1 MDIKPVN
8 PSIYPSPNPSGIKV
22 AFNIDDSPA
31 AKVRAEWK
39 SLRRDLGNL
48 ICHIDGAVQGV
59 TTIHEAREQGYKKG
73 YEEGSS
79 ADKTARCADCRARED
94 SEKWSVEWRLFN
106 DILTLDESDRE
117 LVRQFVKRL
126 MKEDDAKDE
135 KCCETCKYDNAI
147 IYPCCICNIYSQYK
161 PKKGENRD

>member
-22 AFNIDDSPA
+22 TFNIDDSPT

-39 SLRRDLGNL
+39 SLRSDLDDL

-59 TTIHEAREQGYKKG
+59 TTIHKAREQGYKKG
-73 YEEGSS
+73 YEEGS
-79 ADKTARCADCRARED
+79 
-94 SEKWSVEWRLFN
+94 EKWSVECSLFN

-117 LVRQFVKRL
+117 LVRQFIKRL
-126 MKEDDAKDE
+126 MKE
-135 KCCETCKYDNAI
+135 
-147 IYPCCICNIYSQYK
+147 
-161 PKKGENRD
+161 GENHD

>member
-22 AFNIDDSPA
+22 AFNIDDSPT
-31 AKVRAEWK
+31 AKVRTEWK

-48 ICHIDGAVQGV
+48 ICHIDSAVQGV

-73 YEEGSS
+73 YKEGS
-79 ADKTARCADCRARED
+79 K
-94 SEKWSVEWRLFN
+94 KWSVECSLFN

-126 MKEDDAKDE
+126 MKEDNAKDE
-135 KCCETCKYDNAI
+135 KCCEMCKYDEAMT
-147 IYPCCICNIYSQYK
+147 YPCYMCDNYSHYE
-161 PKKGENRD
+161 PKKGETHD

>member
-22 AFNIDDSPA
+22 TFNIDDSPT
-31 AKVRAEWK
+31 AKVRAEWT

-73 YEEGSS
+73 YKAG
-79 ADKTARCADCRARED
+79 
-94 SEKWSVEWRLFN
+94 SEKWSVECNLFN
-106 DILTLDESDRE
+106 DILTLGESDRE

-126 MKEDDAKDE
+126 MKEDNAKDE
-135 KCCETCKYDNAI
+135 KCCEMCKYDEAMT
-147 IYPCCICNIYSQYK
+147 YPCYMCDNYSHYE
-161 PKKGENRD
+161 PKKGETND

>member
-8 PSIYPSPNPSGIKV
+8 PSIYPSPT
-22 AFNIDDSPA
+22 D
-31 AKVRAEWK
+31 KVRAEWK

-59 TTIHEAREQGYKKG
+59 TTLHEAREQGYKKG
-73 YEEGSS
+73 YEEGS
-79 ADKTARCADCRARED
+79 
-94 SEKWSVEWRLFN
+94 EKWSVERNLFN

-126 MKEDDAKDE
+126 MKEDNAKDE
-135 KCCETCKYDNAI
+135 KCCEMCKYDEAMT
-147 IYPCCICNIYSQYK
+147 YPCHQCDNYSNYE
-161 PKKGENRD
+161 PKKGKNHD